1 MPNRFFVATRLRR
14 QAADLLARADEIT
27 RLARECPDM
36 SDRARRFEVAD
47 RLVSEAATLRRRAE
61 RAEARS

>member
-14 QAADLLARADEIT
+14 QAAMLLAQADAVY

-36 SDRARRFEVAD
+36 SDRARYFEVAD
-47 RLVSEAATLRRRAE
+47 RLVSEAAKLRQRAGRVERR
-61 RAEARS
+61 S